1 MRLKQS
7 DEARLSRRV
16 LWMTVIVPTVVALV
30 HIVRHSVL
38 PEVIP
43 RWNATAR
50 QRTILYSADHV
61 AIRQC
66 GRELLS
72 SVDPSDALAVD
83 KRWGSAPDW
92 NGAPDAVRALNPTR
106 ISLWGRDSLSIGCGP
121 LEDDYGIVVF
131 AADVQQSG
139 TKQLVDGVWYFD
151 SQNRIPPPGE

>member
-50 QRTILYSADHV
+50 QRTIL
-61 AIRQC
+61 
-66 GRELLS
+66 
-72 SVDPSDALAVD
+72 
-83 KRWGSAPDW
+83 
-92 NGAPDAVRALNPTR
+92 
-106 ISLWGRDSLSIGCGP
+106 
-121 LEDDYGIVVF
+121 
-131 AADVQQSG
+131 
-139 TKQLVDGVWYFD
+139 
-151 SQNRIPPPGE
+151 